1 MRLSFLSNMRYA
13 FVAAV
18 LFVIS
23 TLGANQVYAQTSQI
37 EQAMA
42 PASAAI
48 NVASAMPSCH
58 IFPDVSNVQ
67 ALFEFNNNV
76 NDISGNGRH
85 ATLLGGSYTPTGLGM
100 GLQIGTSNPTGVD
113 WSAYAA
119 LLQHPYTIEMVVTPE
134 DTSQWRKLFSFN
146 DRSDNGWY
154 YKNTGIQAYPHPVLG
169 FGQVQAGE
177 RRYLAFVSTAANQIN
192 IYLDGIL
199 LGATPA
205 SFAAPPAQAI
215 FFRDDTATSRNEQLR
230 GVVDALRISNS
241 ARTGDEINTVQQ
253 NIQSCE
259 AAAATITIV
268 NDAVPNSATNFRFTG
283 GLGSFY
289 LDDITPQDSWT
300 TLHPRIAII
309 IATARV
315 LQWRRVFMMSQKLC
329 QALGYWPASP
339 AIPQRMAM

>member
-1 MRLSFLSNMRYA
+1 ML
-13 FVAAV
+13 
-18 LFVIS
+18 
-23 TLGANQVYAQTSQI
+23 T
-37 EQAMA
+37 
-42 PASAAI
+42 
-48 NVASAMPSCH
+48 
-58 IFPDVSNVQ
+58 
-67 ALFEFNNNV
+67 
-76 NDISGNGRH
+76 
-85 ATLLGGSYTPTGLGM
+85 
-100 GLQIGTSNPTGVD
+100 
-113 WSAYAA
+113 
-119 LLQHPYTIEMVVTPE
+119 
-134 DTSQWRKLFSFN
+134 
-146 DRSDNGWY
+146 
-154 YKNTGIQAYPHPVLG
+154 
-169 FGQVQAGE
+169 
-177 RRYLAFVSTAANQIN
+177 N